1 VAEETERAIVAHAP
15 YLVEGAVVHVP
26 ARVLAFEWFAE
37 FPLVTVCVKTSA
49 SFAAALAEGPAEHAP
64 ALWCEPAPW
73 DPRCDLVPGRGA
85 CDVHVVGAAEV
96 PPRPSGYGQGLR
108 SAEVKVADKLT
119 LAFQVDARRPGRV
132 PLGPETVLDAG
143 GVPGIELGPIPV
155 PDRGLVLDRQMS
167 FAVFQAAPEGRRVA
181 VEDVIDHLVL
191 SGLLP
196 YDDAIVVDLPAL
208 APRVLIDPASEHE
221 DAEELALVLDSITV
235 DLDRRA
241 VDMTWRGVIQLRLR
255 EIDPHHPG
263 LRSRPAG
270 LPRGALVPRAEG
282 AAARE
287 VLLGVGPRG
296 RARGARAP
304 AARRGTAGDGRAR
317 SLELPRRADPPGRHG
332 DLRPASPPSCSRREA
347 RGRSPSP
354 STALDEKSF
363 AIEERAWADVFAR
376 VPDGDESLLSE
387 FGRLVAEF
395 QDELAHPEELERTP
409 KDYAVLLAHM
419 EKRDPAKVLAE
430 AKMTQPVF
438 MRLER
443 RMAALADADP
453 NVRAEI
459 ERELELALAQVPDD
473 EGLPPEVE
481 EAMR

>member
-255 EIDPHHPG
+255 EIDRIILGFGPDLPG
-263 LRSRPAG
+263 SPEERWYPALRE
-270 LPRGALVPRAEG
+270 LPRGKFYWAWGLED
-282 AAARE
+282 ARE
-287 VLLGVGPRG
+287 GREPPPLGEGRQEMAELEAWSFPVGPTPQVDMEIY
-296 RARGARAP
+296 ARV
-304 AARRGTAGDGRAR
+304 TTELLEAR
-317 SLELPRRADPPGRHG
+317 SPRPVTLAKYG
-332 DLRPASPPSCSRREA
+332 
-347 RGRSPSP
+347 
-354 STALDEKSF
+354 LDEKSF